1 MTQNE
6 FACKYGIH
14 RVDVNAAVRYAALES
29 DTTVTRIAGKS
40 PKDYAERDLAQAVK
54 DYYLRK
60 RDYYMQHAQHWQKM
74 AAGIVKVYK
83 EVKKDG
89 TV

>member
-14 RVDVNAAVRYAALES
+14 RVDVNAAVKQSGLES
-29 DTTVTRIAGKS
+29 DKIVKRIAGRH
-40 PKDYAERDLAQAVK
+40 PKDYAERDLARAVK
-54 DYYLRK
+54 DYYLIL
-60 RDYYMQHAQHWQKM
+60 RDNHMQHAQHWQKM

-83 EVKKDG
+83 EGKQDG
-89 TV
+89 